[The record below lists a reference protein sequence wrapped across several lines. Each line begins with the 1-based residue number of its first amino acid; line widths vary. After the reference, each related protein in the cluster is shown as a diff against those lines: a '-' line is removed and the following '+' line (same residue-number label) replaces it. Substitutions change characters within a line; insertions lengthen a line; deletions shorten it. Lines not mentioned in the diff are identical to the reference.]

1 MVARSFH
8 QRAGVAAEYFIR
20 KICIFLRVIVIR
32 REEEQKRQEKV
43 ESERAR
49 RGGRLKQNQLF
60 IRIGREK
67 VLIIRGKYKLNT
79 RREKCTRLPR
89 PLLPLPLLLCRRS
102 LSLSLSLVF
111 VRGSPPSHRLVLG
124 LSGSPV
130 FRLPSYRE

>member
-102 LSLSLSLVF
+102 LSLSLSRF
-111 VRGSPPSHRLVLG
+111 RSREPSVASVSTWALWQPG
-124 LSGSPV
+124 LQAS
-130 FRLPSYRE
+130 FLP